1 MYKNG
6 LKTIML
12 LASDMQTYYCRELS
26 YYISLK
32 CKQMGYNLLVL
43 HWNNPFGQQNSY
55 VMGEASIFEFFDFK
69 EADAIIYI
77 KDVFANAAVE
87 ERIEQKIAEC
97 NCPKISPRMP
107 LDGYYSI
114 LINDSEA
121 IKEMLRHF
129 INEHKC
135 KKIAYMS
142 GVSGRPDAEA
152 RLNAYKQVMDENG
165 LLYDDSYIFHGNYW
179 TDKGDEAVDYFL
191 SSPLGIPEAIV
202 CANDYMA
209 MSVVESLTKRG
220 YRVPEDI
227 KVSGFDNVDNPS
239 DISLTTIDIDI
250 KELAYNSVDIID
262 DIFHGKDR
270 DAITMINGI
279 MLKRKSCGCNEESG
293 RKIKNSNAVY
303 DSMDSET
310 IYAQTRYFTVALQDI
325 ENLDDAV
332 SRIDKYMYLN
342 GGFNNFFLC
351 LQTDPESNSM
361 KQFISSKKDLQKEL
375 ACVLAMTDHKN
386 TNAEPFKFDSS
397 EYIPA
402 RYTTD
407 EPQIYYLSSIHI
419 QDEIFGYAA
428 INYYD
433 MRAVKN
439 DYYSF
444 AVNIGNALDSL
455 SKRLELKK
463 TLMELEELYIS
474 DPLTGLFNR
483 RGFEFKTAQFY
494 VECMQKKIPFMLMT
508 IDMDG
513 LKYINDTYGHIQGD
527 IAINT
532 LGRALSNARTKQH
545 NEVCARV
552 GGDEFY
558 VFAMDYDQQKA
569 DMFKDRV
576 YKYLEEYNSKSDN
589 QYMVEASCGVVVVD
603 SYDEEEDISLEY
615 YMKLCDYYMY
625 QNKRERKR
633 GRTN

>member
-6 LKTIML
+6 LKTIVL

-32 CKQMGYNLLVL
+32 CKELGYNLAIL
-43 HWNNPFGQQNSY
+43 HWNNPFGQTDNY
-55 VMGEASIFEFFDFK
+55 VMGEASIFEFFDLS
-69 EADAIIYI
+69 EADAIIYL
-77 KDVFANAAVE
+77 KDVFSNQAVE
-87 ERIEQKIAEC
+87 ERVEKKLAEYT
-97 NCPKISPRMP
+97 CPKVSPRMP

-121 IKEMLRHF
+121 IKEVVRHF
-129 INEHKC
+129 IDKHKC

-142 GVSGRPDAEA
+142 GVKGRPDAKA
-152 RLNAYKQVMDENG
+152 RLRAYMDVMDENG
-165 LLYDDSYIFHGNYW
+165 LEYDDSYIFHGNYW
-179 TDKGDEAVDYFL
+179 TDKGGEAVDYFL
-191 SSPLGIPEAIV
+191 SSPLGVPEAIV

-209 MSVVESLTKRG
+209 MSVVEALTSRG
-220 YRVPEDI
+220 YRVPENI

-239 DISLTTIDIDI
+239 DISLTTVDIDI
-250 KELAYNSVDIID
+250 KDLAYNSVEIID
-262 DIFHGKDR
+262 DLFNGRDR
-270 DAITMINGI
+270 DLITMIKGV
-279 MLKRKSCGCNEESG
+279 MLERKSCGCNSEDG
-293 RKIKNSNAVY
+293 RIFKNSNVFY

-325 ENLDDAV
+325 ESLDDAV
-332 SRIDKYMYLN
+332 AKIDKYMYLN
-342 GGFNNFFLC
+342 GRFNNFFLC
-351 LQTDPESNSM
+351 LQTDPESDNL
-361 KQFISSKKDLQKEL
+361 KQFISTRKEFQKKLT
-375 ACVLAMTDHKN
+375 CVLAMMDNKN
-386 TNAEPFKFDSS
+386 VNAEPFKFDSS
-397 EYIPA
+397 DYIPA
-402 RYTTD
+402 QYTTE
-407 EPQIYYLSSIHI
+407 EPQIYCFSSIHI

-428 INYYD
+428 ISYYD
-433 MRAVKN
+433 YRAVKN

-455 SKRLELKK
+455 SKRLSLKK

-483 RGFEFKTAQFY
+483 RGFEFKTAQYY
-494 VECMQKKIPFMLMT
+494 VECTQKKIPFMLMT

-532 LGRALSNARTKQH
+532 LGRALDNARTQH

-558 VFAMDYDQQKA
+558 VFAMNYDNEKA
-569 DMFKDRV
+569 DDFKKRV
-576 YKYLEEYNSKSDN
+576 YNYLDEYNQSSDN

-603 SYDEEEDISLEY
+603 TYEDNEDVSLEY

-633 GRTN
+633 GRTS